1 MSLRMP
7 RERFTRQPW
16 HCQSNTPHLNSRL
29 REDWIKWMERHAK
42 RSTSEFVAS
51 QLYSAT
57 CMRQRS
63 PSPRL
68 SASWAAS
75 TKVRCRCSPGWFQ
88 LRSVKN
94 LHFNQPFTTINWH
107 ATAHRNYSSKL
118 PFVEFGMQE
127 KVMPLL
133 HLLHCQKKKLLLY
146 WNWNNCNWK
155 KVADWHRRLLAERLL
170 YKYHKK
176 SLIQKKQVHFGEGR
190 NSKNM
195 AKFHFYTWFY
205 DGKKLWYFKFHNKS
219 MKYCTL
225 VCQPQQKI

>member
-1 MSLRMP
+1 MH
-7 RERFTRQPW
+7 T
-16 HCQSNTPHLNSRL
+16 T
-29 REDWIKWMERHAK
+29 K
-42 RSTSEFVAS
+42 VA
-51 QLYSAT
+51 
-57 CMRQRS
+57 
-63 PSPRL
+63 SPRL

-133 HLLHCQKKKLLLY
+133 HLLHCQKKTTFVLKLKQLQLEEGSGLTQEAA
-146 WNWNNCNWK
+146 CGK
-155 KVADWHRRLLAERLL
+155 AI
-170 YKYHKK
+170 KYHKK
-176 SLIQKKQVHFGEGR
+176 SLIQKKQVHFGEER
-190 NSKNM
+190 ISKNM